1 MWLVYR
7 TNIYYS
13 FEVPTENEAIV
24 YCKENKGYRYT
35 YVVSL

>member
-7 TNIYYS
+7 NNIRYS
-13 FEVPTENEAIV
+13 FEVPTETEAIE
-24 YCKENKGYRYT
+24 YCKENEGYKYT